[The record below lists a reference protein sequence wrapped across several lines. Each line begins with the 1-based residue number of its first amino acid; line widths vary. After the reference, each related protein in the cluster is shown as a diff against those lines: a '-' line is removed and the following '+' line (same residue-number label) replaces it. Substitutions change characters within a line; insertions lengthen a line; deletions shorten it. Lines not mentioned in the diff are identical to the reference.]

1 MMPTPIDALLAAV
14 ARAETNQATD
24 EEQARIDLGKKF
36 GHKVINLIDQY
47 AGPDRLTTIQVER
60 VLAGILG
67 YTIKSCRI
75 GGPLSGAIVAAEL
88 CQIILDLATE
98 EF

>member
-1 MMPTPIDALLAAV
+1 MTTIESLLAAV
-14 ARAETNQATD
+14 ARAESNQATD
-24 EEQARIDLGKKF
+24 EDQAAIDLGKEF
-36 GHKVINLIDQY
+36 GHKILNLIDQY
-47 AGPDRLTTIQVER
+47 AAPGRLTTIQVEK
-60 VLAGILG
+60 VLAGIIG
-67 YTIKSCRI
+67 CTIKSCRI